1 MPRKAAENERIKDE
15 RREEILRAARRVFTR
30 KGLAATKM
38 ADLAAAAG
46 VSYGLVYHYFP
57 TKEAVYVAL
66 IEGAMR
72 GAVAVSEEALRRE
85 GAPWERLAWLTE
97 GMLDGV
103 RHHAEYPLLIAR
115 AYASQELPAEARAV
129 LERYGGE
136 TFRNV
141 AELLRQGQD
150 AGQVVSGDPREL
162 AVAYFAVIQGLALD
176 ALEPH
181 PADRPFPRRAT
192 ILRLL
197 RA

>member
-1 MPRKAAENERIKDE
+1 
-15 RREEILRAARRVFTR
+15 
-30 KGLAATKM
+30 
-38 ADLAAAAG
+38 
-46 VSYGLVYHYFP
+46 
-57 TKEAVYVAL
+57 
-66 IEGAMR
+66 
-72 GAVAVSEEALRRE
+72 
-85 GAPWERLAWLTE
+85 
-97 GMLDGV
+97 
-103 RHHAEYPLLIAR
+103 
-115 AYASQELPAEARAV
+115 V

-181 PADRPFPRRAT
+181 PADRPVPRRAT